1 MKYITLFILALM
13 SISAFAATNEYI
25 VVFKRADALVSSM
38 DHQAFTNHLQST
50 NQKSVTQLEEWM
62 ASRGGYGAAPVRDLW
77 LAKAAVAKLEDADAK
92 KLAREA
98 WVQGVH
104 LSRFRKFISPQ
115 GKLVVGNT
123 LDEVTSEPGPLWGLQ
138 KIGLDKIRAEFPT
151 INGAGVRVA
160 ILDTG
165 IQSRHP
171 ELQGV
176 KVAFRDFVSHLTGAY
191 DDHGHGTHVAGTIAG
206 KNVGIAPGVSISA
219 GKIFGAGGGGSDAE
233 ILAAMQWAFDPDGN
247 PATDDYPHIVSNS
260 WGADMTGADLADIAE
275 IAPFHEAILGW
286 IRGGIIPVFAAGN
299 SGATPNGFPGGFP
312 EVIAVGA
319 IDSASAVAEFSS
331 RGPNVW
337 RMADLLLT
345 VMKPDI
351 SAPGVAIPSA
361 FPGNKYASWAGTSMA
376 TPHVTGAL
384 ALALQAN
391 PKMKLAE
398 AKALLLKSCEKKVD
412 NAYGYGMLDAYA
424 LVKQASS
431 R

>member
-1 MKYITLFILALM
+1 MKKLTLAALAAI
-13 SISAFAATNEYI
+13 SISSFGATGDYI
-25 VVFKRADALVSSM
+25 IVFKRADQVVSSM
-38 DHQAFTNHLQST
+38 DHQAFQNHLQST
-50 NQKSVTQLEEWM
+50 NQKSVTQLQEWM
-62 ASRGGYGAAPVRDLW
+62 TSRGAAATPVRDLW
-77 LAKAAVAKLEDADAK
+77 LAKAAVAKLDESEAK
-92 KLAREA
+92 KLAREP
-98 WVQGVH
+98 WVQGVYP
-104 LSRFRKFISPQ
+104 SRYRKFISPQ
-115 GKLVVGNT
+115 GKLTVGNT
-123 LDEVTSEPGPLWGLQ
+123 LDEVTSEPGPLWGMA
-138 KIGLDKIRAEFPT
+138 KIGLDKIRAEFPQLT
-151 INGAGVRVA
+151 GKGVRVA

-171 ELQGV
+171 ELKGINV
-176 KVAFRDFVSHLTGAY
+176 KFQDFVAGLGAAY

-206 KNVGIAPGVSISA
+206 LNVGMAHDVSIAA
-219 GKIFGAGGGGSDAE
+219 GKIFGAAGGGNDAE

-247 PATDDYPHIVSNS
+247 PATDDFPHIISNS
-260 WGADMTGADLADIAE
+260 WGADMTGADMADIGDLT
-275 IAPFHEAILGW
+275 PFHEAILGW

-299 SGATPNGFPGGFP
+299 SGGTPNGFPGGFP

-319 IDSASAVAEFSS
+319 LEPSGPVADFSS

-337 RMADLLLT
+337 RMGDLLLT

-361 FPGNKYASWAGTSMA
+361 YPGNKYASWAGTSMA

-398 AKALLLKSCEKKVD
+398 AKALLLKSCEKKTD
-412 NAYGYGMLDAYA
+412 NAYGYGILDAYQ
-424 LVKQASS
+424 LVKMAAS